1 MIIKNS
7 INRVC
12 IESYIEGKNSF
23 DYKFKE
29 LKSSIK
35 LRKVYT
41 PHDLTDF
48 INDYINNEIILDL
61 FNDLIHDF
69 INDQIKFEIKRR
81 VDKFN
86 NELMPLFHPIFI
98 KNDFINYSL
107 DFILSINSIKL
118 EKLIYLFNN
127 YQKE

>member
-1 MIIKNS
+1 MDIKGS
-7 INRVC
+7 IDKVC
-12 IESYIEGKNSF
+12 IESYIEDRNSF

-29 LKSSIK
+29 LKSFIK
-35 LRKVYT
+35 FRKVYT

-81 VDKFN
+81 VDKLN

-98 KNDFINYSL
+98 KNSFVKYSL
-107 DFILSINSIKL
+107 DSTLYITSIELN
-118 EKLIYLFNN
+118 ELIDLFNN
-127 YQKE
+127 YQEV

>member
-12 IESYIEGKNSF
+12 IESYIEDKNSF

-61 FNDLIHDF
+61 ISDLIHELIDSQL
-69 INDQIKFEIKRR
+69 ILEMKRR
-81 VDKFN
+81 IDRLN

-98 KNDFINYSL
+98 KNSFIKYNL
-107 DFILSINSIKL
+107 DSTLYITSIELN
-118 EKLIYLFNN
+118 ELIDLFNN

>member
-12 IESYIEGKNSF
+12 IESYIEDKNSF

-35 LRKVYT
+35 CRKVYT
-41 PHDLTDF
+41 PYDLTDF
-48 INDYINNEIILDL
+48 INSYIDNEIILDL
-61 FNDLIHDF
+61 ISDLIHEL
-69 INDQIKFEIKRR
+69 INSQLKLEMKRR
-81 VDKFN
+81 IDRLN

-98 KNDFINYSL
+98 KNSFVKYSL
-107 DFILSINSIKL
+107 DSTLYITSIELN
-118 EKLIYLFNN
+118 ELIDLFNN
-127 YQKE
+127 YQEV